1 MPEEAFPATLA
12 IPGTF
17 IRVQSEGLITAGA
30 VSTGNVGIVG
40 TATTVVDTTHILND
54 LPSAEEAFGARDD
67 THQILRGIELLLRSG
82 ARTIFARGLAAAA
95 TNGDYQAAFDE
106 LLKDDVNLLVAPEL
120 PTDRALAVLGAALNA
135 ADKAQRDVIAVVGS
149 DQAQVVRELDEDG
162 LELRPGILG
171 QVPDDGRIVFVAPG
185 LSVFGEE
192 DRRESLSGTFTA
204 AAVAGLLSSLAPQT
218 SPTNKVIAGLPGLAT
233 RFSYAENVQLVSGRV
248 LALEERNG
256 VRVIRGL
263 SSDSGAFAQ
272 ITTRRI
278 TNFAKAGIRSASD
291 PFLGKLNNVRVRGA
305 LRGAI
310 AGFLDSMVEAEMLI
324 GYTLKVTAERDDEI
338 NSRAI
343 VNAVLQPTFSI
354 DFILVTLVLE

>member
-1 MPEEAFPATLA
+1 MAEQAFPATLA

-40 TATTVVDTTHILND
+40 TASAGVGTTHILND
-54 LPSAEEAFGARDD
+54 LPSATAAFGARDA
-67 THQILRGIELLLRSG
+67 THQILRGVELLLRSG
-82 ARTIFARGLAAAA
+82 ARTIFARGLDPADAD
-95 TNGDYQAAFDE
+95 NPDYEAAFDE
-106 LLKDDVNLLVAPEL
+106 LIKDDVNLLVAPEL
-120 PTDRALAVLGAALNA
+120 PTDRALAVLGTALTA
-135 ADKAQRDVIAVVGS
+135 ADNAQRDVIAIVGS
-149 DQAQVVRELDEDG
+149 DQDTVA
-162 LELRPGILG
+162 GILG

-185 LSVFGEE
+185 LSVFNAAN
-192 DRRESLSGTFTA
+192 DRESLSGTFTA
-204 AAVAGLLSSLAPQT
+204 AAVAGLLSSLAPQS

-233 RFSYAENVQLVSGRV
+233 RFGYGQNVQLVSGRV

-305 LRGAI
+305 LHGAI

-324 GYTLKVTAERDDEI
+324 GYTLEVTADRDDEI
-338 NSRAI
+338 AGRAI